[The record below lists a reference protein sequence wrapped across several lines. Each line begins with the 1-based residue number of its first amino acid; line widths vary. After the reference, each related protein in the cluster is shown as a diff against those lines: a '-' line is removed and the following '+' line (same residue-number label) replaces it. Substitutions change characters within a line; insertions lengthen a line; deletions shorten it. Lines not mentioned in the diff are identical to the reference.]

1 MTADTPVG
9 PQPQRENIRA
19 IVEILG
25 QHDEIV
31 RGGRPLEQVALEWLA
46 AGFDDA
52 EEIDAWIEARCLA
65 AGDAQA
71 LERAGLTP
79 EQAALRTGAGAGGYE
94 DTVGFKLIKG
104 DLSFDEAR
112 RIITSEFWNS

>member
-1 MTADTPVG
+1 MSAGDTPAG
-9 PQPQRENIRA
+9 RQRDNIRA
-19 IVEILG
+19 IVEVLG
-25 QHDEIV
+25 QHQEIA
-31 RGGRPLEQVALEWLA
+31 RGGRPLEEVALEWVA

-52 EEIDAWIEARCLA
+52 EEIGGWLDARCLA

-79 EQAALRTGAGAGGYE
+79 EQAAHRTRAGAGGYE
-94 DTVGFKLIKG
+94 DTVGCKLIRG

-112 RIITSEFWNS
+112 RIITSEFWDS